1 MMSYKTD
8 IQIARDVKKRP
19 VQEIA
24 VKLAI
29 PY

>member
-1 MMSYKTD
+1 MSYKTD
-8 IQIARDVKKRP
+8 IQIVRDAKKRP

-24 VKLAI
+24 AKLDI